1 MKKNLVFVL
10 ICVVML
16 PTLLQS
22 QNSGKTM
29 TLKDCIGVALQNNA
43 NVLQAQNDILVRNS
57 NVTAAVGSFLPNL
70 NAGGSWNESNRDI
83 KTETT
88 EIIGGI
94 PVQVPGGIKTLST
107 SVSGSV
113 SSSITLFDGLA
124 NISRLGSAKANAT
137 ASRHNLERT
146 KQGVI
151 AQVYSY
157 YFNVLRTEKIYLQR
171 QEVVEYSS
179 QQLDK
184 LVESEKLGAV
194 SQANVFQQ
202 QAQLASDELSLIQAE
217 SDFDKAKADMIAFL
231 AYDSYEIFEFH
242 DSSVKSEIDSSDYLK
257 LKKELEDYNTLFDKA
272 INTRPDYQ
280 SRVEGVTAADYSLT
294 AARGGH
300 LPSLSANAS
309 YAMSAP
315 HLSSITDNKTLSY
328 GLSLNIPIFSRF
340 QVSNSVQSAKVGLKN
355 AEINRDEAKRTIQVE
370 IRKAL
375 LDLDAAYKSYIS
387 ANRNVN
393 FQKEN
398 VRIIQEKHNLGSSTL
413 LDLLYATN
421 NYNQSEV
428 SMINA
433 TYAYLFSVKQIEYV
447 LGVLAE

>member
-10 ICVVML
+10 VGMIML
-16 PTLLQS
+16 SSLLQS
-22 QNSGKTM
+22 QNLDRNM
-29 TLKDCIGVALQNNA
+29 TLKDCITVALKNNA
-43 NVLQAQNDILVRNS
+43 TVLQAQNEILVRNS

-70 NAGGSWNESNRDI
+70 NASAGWRESNRSGI
-83 KTETT
+83 TT
-88 EIIGGI
+88 IDGI
-94 PVQVPGGIKTLST
+94 PIPIESNLTKTF
-107 SVSGSV
+107 SGSL
-113 SSSITLFDGLA
+113 SSSMTLFDGFA
-124 NISRLGSAKANAT
+124 NTSRLGSAKASAD
-137 ASRHNLERT
+137 ASQYNLERT

-194 SQANVFQQ
+194 SQANVYQQ

-231 AYDSYEIFEFH
+231 AYDSYQIFEFH
-242 DSSVKSEIDSSDYLK
+242 DSSVKSEIDSLDYIK
-257 LKKELEDYNTLFDKA
+257 LKREIEDYNKLFDKA
-272 INTRPDYQ
+272 ITSRPDYQ
-280 SRVEGVTAADYSLT
+280 SRMKAVNAADYNLT
-294 AARGGH
+294 ATWGGH
-300 LPSLSANAS
+300 LPSLSASASYDLNAS
-309 YAMSAP
+309 N
-315 HLSSITDNKTLSY
+315 LNNITDNKTLSY
-328 GLSLNIPIFSRF
+328 GLSLSIPIFSRF
-340 QVSNSVQSAKVGLKN
+340 QVSNSVQGAEVTLKN
-355 AEINRDEAKRTIQVE
+355 AEITRDEAKRTIQVE

-387 ANRNVN
+387 AKRNVN

-433 TYAYLFSVKQIEYV
+433 TYTYLFAVKQIEYV
-447 LGVLAE
+447 LGILSE

>member
-10 ICVVML
+10 IGIMML
-16 PTLLQS
+16 SSLLQA
-22 QNSGKTM
+22 QESGKTM
-29 TLKDCIGVALQNNA
+29 TLKDCIAVALNNNA

-70 NAGGSWNESNRDI
+70 NASAGWNESNR
-83 KTETT
+83 TT
-88 EIIGGI
+88 TSTIEIIGGI
-94 PVQVPGGIKTLST
+94 PIPLNEGT
-107 SVSGSV
+107 SFSKSFSGSI
-113 SSSITLFDGLA
+113 SSSITLFDGFA
-124 NISRLGSAKANAT
+124 NTSRLGSAKANAA
-137 ASRHNLERT
+137 ASQHNLERT

-157 YFNVLRTEKIYLQR
+157 YFNVLRTEQIYLQR
-171 QEVVEYSS
+171 KEVVEYSS

-194 SQANVFQQ
+194 SLANVYQQ

-231 AYDSYEIFEFH
+231 AYDSYQAFEFY
-242 DSSVKSEIDSSDYLK
+242 DSSVQPEIDSLEYLK
-257 LKKELEDYNTLFDKA
+257 LKRELEDYSSLFDKA
-272 INTRPDYQ
+272 ITSRPDYQ
-280 SRVEGVTAADYSLT
+280 SRLENVNAADYNVTAAW
-294 AARGGH
+294 GGH
-300 LPSLSANAS
+300 LPSLTANAS
-309 YAMSAP
+309 YALNA
-315 HLSSITDNKTLSY
+315 SSLKNITDNKTLSY
-328 GLSLNIPIFSRF
+328 GLSLSIPIFSRF
-340 QVSNSVQSAKVGLKN
+340 QVSNSVQSAEVTLKN
-355 AEINRDEAKRTIQVE
+355 AEINRDETKRTIQVE

-387 ANRNVN
+387 AKRNVN

-433 TYAYLFSVKQIEYV
+433 TYTYLYSVKQIEYV
-447 LGVLAE
+447 LGILSE